1 MKTRVLFI
9 CVHNAFRSQIAEAYL
24 NALGGDT
31 FEAESAGM
39 KATEVNPL
47 AIEAMAEEGIDI
59 SHKKAHS
66 VFDYFKEGRFYGY
79 VIAVC
84 SDKENEGCP
93 IFPGMSQRLSW
104 SFDDPSKFT
113 GTTEERLEQIRKVR
127 DQIKEKIEAFI
138 KVTQ

>member
-24 NALGGDT
+24 NHLAGDK

-47 AIEAMAEEGIDI
+47 AVKVMAEDGIDI

-79 VIAVC
+79 IISVC
-84 SDKENEGCP
+84 SDAENEGCP

-113 GTTEERLEQIRKVR
+113 GTIEEKLEQIRKIR
-127 DQIKEKIEAFI
+127 DQIKEKIKAFI
-138 KVTQ
+138 KEAK

>member
-24 NALGGDT
+24 NK
-31 FEAESAGM
+31 FEAESAGL

-47 AIEAMAEEGIDI
+47 AIEVMAEEGIDI

-79 VIAVC
+79 VITVC
-84 SDKENEGCP
+84 DDSENEGCP
-93 IFPGMSQRLSW
+93 VFPGMTQRLSW
-104 SFDDPSKFT
+104 SFEDPSKFT
-113 GTTEERLEQIRKVR
+113 GTNEEKLNQIRKVR
-127 DQIKEKIEAFI
+127 NQIKERIEAFI
-138 KVTQ
+138 KIAQ